1 MMMRINY
8 YWWLIDYYFCL
19 REKGRGEGRKGEGY
33 GGEFLN
39 TIFQFS

>member
-19 REKGRGEGRKGEGY
+19 REKGRGRREEKERGEGRRGTKVGGKG
-33 GGEFLN
+33 
-39 TIFQFS
+39 